1 MERRILQ
8 NMPVLSANDIRRLMK
23 KTPPLIEGYVNLDEQ
38 VQPNG
43 FEMTLRDVA
52 ALETAGR
59 VTAANKDRVV
69 SQLEMLPFDSAG
81 NINLKP
87 GSYMITYNEVVHIP
101 KNIMALG
108 RPRSSL
114 LRCGANVGLA
124 VWDAGYE
131 GRSQSL
137 LIVYN
142 SKGFTVQKNAR
153 VAQLV
158 FLTLTGET
166 EGYKGIYQGENI

>member
-1 MERRILQ
+1 
-8 NMPVLSANDIRRLMK
+8 MPVLSADDIRRFIKM
-23 KTPPLIEGYVNLDEQ
+23 TPPLIEGYLNLDEQ

-43 FEMTLRDVA
+43 FEITLRDVA
-52 ALETAGR
+52 ALETAGY
-59 VTAANKDRVV
+59 VAASNKDRVV
-69 SQLEMLPFDSAG
+69 SQLKTMPFDNSG
-81 NINLKP
+81 NLSLLP
-87 GSYMITYNEVVHIP
+87 GSYMITYNEIVHIP

-142 SKGFTVQKNAR
+142 PKGFTVQKNAR

-166 EGYKGIYQGENI
+166 EAYKGIYQGENI